1 MFTRNMI
8 NNRGFTLIELMVVV
22 AIVAIVM
29 AIAFPSYE
37 RYVVTTKRAVAQNAL
52 LQVADRQ
59 QQFFMDNKQ
68 FAASLANLG
77 FAANPWVVD
86 DQGSSTVAGDAG
98 AVYSV
103 TLTNVTVVDNDLVLP
118 FSTNVGDIA
127 VGGSVTVS
135 VVRAVTADLTNT
147 VTATGYDPNGDPVA
161 DNDDA
166 VVDLINSR
174 GFANAACIYTASGAA
189 AREFKYRVKPAMIG
203 VNIGIAA
210 PMSFFPFGGSGNSMF
225 GDIKGHG
232 QEIFQF
238 FTDTKVVIERWF

>member
-1 MFTRNMI
+1 MKIEISRHQ
-8 NNRGFTLIELMVVV
+8 RGFSLIELMVVV

-103 TLTNVTVVDNDLVLP
+103 TLTNVTQ
-118 FSTNVGDIA
+118 T
-127 VGGSVTVS
+127 TW
-135 VVRAVTADLTNT
+135 
-147 VTATGYDPNGDPVA
+147 TAT
-161 DNDDA
+161 
-166 VVDLINSR
+166 
-174 GFANAACIYTASGAA
+174 
-189 AREFKYRVKPAMIG
+189 
-203 VNIGIAA
+203 AA
-210 PMSFFPFGGSGNSMF
+210 PLNGQLSRDTDCGSLSITQAGTKASTGGGNNC
-225 GDIKGHG
+225 
-232 QEIFQF
+232 
-238 FTDTKVVIERWF
+238 W